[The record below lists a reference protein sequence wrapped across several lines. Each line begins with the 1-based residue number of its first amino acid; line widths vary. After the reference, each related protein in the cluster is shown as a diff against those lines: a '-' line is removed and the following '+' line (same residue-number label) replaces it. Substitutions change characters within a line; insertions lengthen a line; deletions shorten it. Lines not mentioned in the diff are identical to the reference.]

1 MATTCLGSL
10 VSSQTVSSV
19 PTSSCVLSGRHTTG
33 YRYVR
38 REPIAFLYSVDLG
51 YNQRSKLM
59 LKVEI
64 LDELGALHLCN

>member
-10 VSSQTVSSV
+10 VSSQTVSNV
-19 PTSSCVLSGRHTTG
+19 PASSCVLSG
-33 YRYVR
+33 R

-59 LKVEI
+59 LKVEF
-64 LDELGALHLCN
+64 LNGLGALHSCNWYNGRCCKT